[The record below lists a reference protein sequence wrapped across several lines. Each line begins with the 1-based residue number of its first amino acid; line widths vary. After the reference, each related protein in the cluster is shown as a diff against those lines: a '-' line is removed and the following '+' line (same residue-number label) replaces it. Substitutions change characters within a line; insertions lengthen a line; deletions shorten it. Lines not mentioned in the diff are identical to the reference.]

1 MSATRIGTG
10 RVVIVG
16 GGIIGSA
23 TALFLRRI
31 APERPVLVLER
42 DPSYRFASTTLSCAS
57 IRTQFTL
64 PLNVRM
70 SIFGAQ
76 FLDEMERLSEGGI
89 SRVRRGY
96 LVLATQAGAAGLSSH
111 HAMQTAQG
119 ADVEWLTMD
128 ALRSRFPWL
137 NTADLAA
144 ATLGHTHEG
153 WFDAYAL
160 LRTVR
165 AQAIVEGAE
174 YRHAEAVGFNLAD
187 GRITA
192 VRTAAG
198 ESHAADEVVNAAG
211 PAAGRLAVLAGVTL
225 PVAPKKRTVF
235 VLKAP
240 LEAPDM
246 PMVFDP
252 SGAYIRPEGD
262 TFLAGIVPPDDK
274 DPDAD
279 GDFEPDMAL
288 MDDLLWPA
296 LAHRIPALE
305 QLRVQRAWAG
315 HYEVSTLDH
324 NAIIGRHPGV
334 TNFVFANGFSGHGV
348 QHSGAAGRAVAELIG
363 TGAFQSLDLTPFG
376 YQRVQ
381 DRAPMPELNVY

>member
-1 MSATRIGTG
+1 MTLP
-10 RVVIVG
+10 VVIAG
-16 GGIIGSA
+16 GGIVGSC
-23 TALFLRRI
+23 TALFLRRL
-31 APERPVLVLER
+31 APERTVIVLER
-42 DPSYRFASTTLSCAS
+42 DPTYRFASTTLSCAS

-70 SIFGAQ
+70 SLFGSG
-76 FLDEMERLSEGGI
+76 FLDEMDRLSEAGI
-89 SRVRRGY
+89 SLVRRGY
-96 LVLATQAGAAGLSSH
+96 LIVATAAGVAGLRDS

-119 ADVEWLTMD
+119 ADVEWLALE
-128 ALRSRFPWL
+128 ALRSRYPWL
-137 NTADLAA
+137 RTDDLAA

-165 AQAIVEGAE
+165 AEAIRQGAQ
-174 YRHAEAVGFNLAD
+174 YRHAEVVGLEVTD
-187 GRITA
+187 GRMAA
-192 VRTAAG
+192 VHTAAG
-198 ESHAADEVVNAAG
+198 ERIAAAAVVNAAG
-211 PAAGRLAVLAGVTL
+211 PAAGRLAALAGVAL

-235 VLKAP
+235 VLRAP
-240 LEAPDM
+240 LHAPDM

-262 TFLAGIVPPDDK
+262 AFLAGIVPPETA

-288 MDDLLWPA
+288 LDDLLWPL

-305 QLRVQRAWAG
+305 ELRVQRAWAG

-324 NAIIGRHPGV
+324 NAIIGPHPDIA
-334 TNFVFANGFSGHGV
+334 NFLFANGFSGHGV
-348 QHSGAAGRAVAELIG
+348 QHAAAAGRAIAELLSAG
-363 TGAFQSLDLTPFG
+363 RYQTLDLTPFG
-376 YQRVQ
+376 YHRVRDHQ
-381 DRAPMPELNVY
+381 PMPELNVY